1 MNVLTLSCVCPELLK
16 VRINLILDIWHP
28 DLTEP
33 EVKFLTVLQ
42 QAKMALA
49 KQHMMQDVE
58 GGNDTDNFYKV
69 IEKAKGLPPNQDL
82 WWVN

>member
-1 MNVLTLSCVCPELLK
+1 M
-16 VRINLILDIWHP
+16 RINLILDIWHP

-33 EVKFLTVLQ
+33 ELKFLTVLP

-49 KQHMMQDVE
+49 KQHMMHDMDD
-58 GGNDTDNFYKV
+58 GNDLDNFYKV